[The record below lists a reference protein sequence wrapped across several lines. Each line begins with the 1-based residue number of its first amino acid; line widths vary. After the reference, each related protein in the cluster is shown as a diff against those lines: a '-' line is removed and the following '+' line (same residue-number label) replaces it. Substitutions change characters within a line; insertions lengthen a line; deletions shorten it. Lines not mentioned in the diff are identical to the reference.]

1 MLRFSYLSLVID
13 DVIEATLDFLS
24 RSIEFD
30 LDLFPIEKESDNMLF
45 IEVPQLRSPEYFS
58 RFKSR
63 LFLCG
68 IKNIKL
74 TVLMKLQD

>member
-1 MLRFSYLSLVID
+1 MFEVTYLSLVID

-30 LDLFPIEKESDNMLF
+30 LDLPIENESDNMLF
-45 IEVPQLRSPEYFS
+45 IDVPQLRSPEYFS

-63 LFLCG
+63 LFL
-68 IKNIKL
+68 KL
-74 TVLMKLQD
+74 IE

>member
-1 MLRFSYLSLVID
+1 MKKSEPTYLSLVID

-30 LDLFPIEKESDNMLF
+30 LDRLPIENESDNMLF
-45 IEVPQLRSPEYFS
+45 IEVPQLRSEYFS

-63 LFLCG
+63 LFL
-68 IKNIKL
+68 KSRK
-74 TVLMKLQD
+74 

>member
-30 LDLFPIEKESDNMLF
+30 LDRFPIEKESDNMLF

-63 LFLCG
+63 LFLCE

-74 TVLMKLQD
+74 TV